1 MAHLDDKMTDNIVNN
16 SDDEEIDEDEAF
28 NSEGEFLID
37 MCDRCDYSSSVTC
50 HSIHYYLL
58 NPPHTCGE

>member
-37 MCDRCDYSSSVTC
+37 MCDR
-50 HSIHYYLL
+50 L
-58 NPPHTCGE
+58 